1 MNRIRSG
8 KQFLGFRRNHQTP
21 SYAKIEIGNRS
32 NIKIEFVKAVKRSF
46 LESQNKINEV
56 RSRLIKEKS
65 LYEEMSD
72 NLKPTDS
79 ILISGQEYR
88 KIIIKTTNIFLFL
101 TILTIIFKE
110 MTEPG
115 TFKKQNNVFNYILGG
130 YGHHSESLR
139 WIPFMERQ
147 FECDRII
154 DRGLIENLKLKI
166 RHFDDGVF
174 DKKKQ

>member
-8 KQFLGFRRNHQTP
+8 KQFLGFRRGHQTP
-21 SYAKIEIGNRS
+21 SYAQIEI
-32 NIKIEFVKAVKRSF
+32 
-46 LESQNKINEV
+46 ESQNKISEV

-79 ILISGQEYR
+79 ILISGDEYR
-88 KIIIKTTNIFLFL
+88 KIVIKTTNLFLFL

-115 TFKKQNNVFNYILGG
+115 G
-130 YGHHSESLR
+130 YWHHSESLR

-147 FECDRII
+147 FKCDNII

-174 DKKKQ
+174 DKKKTKTDLS